1 LKEPTVPLKDRLR
14 GLADRV
20 PGLTTL
26 GRAGLNYVMHQSA
39 NQAGSVAF
47 SVLLAMFPLLLLL
60 AATAGFVGR
69 PGDAGALADRV
80 LDYMPAAVRDA
91 LAPAVEQVLRQ
102 RNQALLAV
110 GLVVTVWTASSG
122 MQAVRTALN
131 KAYGVER
138 GLPFW
143 QARIKVTVLTVIAGF
158 AVVAAFGSVIV
169 LPYAWRALQPP
180 GGGQPP
186 AWLWESFRYGL
197 AYVVLSTLYVLLYAS
212 LPDIRQRWL
221 TVLPGALLGAGLW
234 VATAAALSLTLRSV
248 GKLAL
253 VYGGFA
259 GIVATL
265 VFLYLSATTLIFGA
279 EFNAVLR
286 ERRLERERSHAAPG

>member
-1 LKEPTVPLKDRLR
+1 
-14 GLADRV
+14 
-20 PGLTTL
+20 
-26 GRAGLNYVMHQSA
+26 
-39 NQAGSVAF
+39 
-47 SVLLAMFPLLLLL
+47 
-60 AATAGFVGR
+60 
-69 PGDAGALADRV
+69 
-80 LDYMPAAVRDA
+80 MPAAVRDA

-138 GLPFW
+138 GLSFW
-143 QARIKVTVLTVIAGF
+143 QARIKVTALTVIAGF
-158 AVVAAFGSVIV
+158 AVMAAFGSVIV

-197 AYVVLSTLYVLLYAS
+197 AYVVLSTLYALLYAS

-234 VATAAALSLTLRSV
+234 VATAAALSLTLHGV

-286 ERRLERERSHAAPG
+286 QRRLERERSRAGPG